1 MAAKVIGTL
10 VDRRLSK
17 GEFTAQSFPYPAE
30 GVEILTIGESRL
42 GERIWIGG
50 VKHGVEVTRHLRFFA
65 LDDPALR
72 PDLFTAFRAIDGNH
86 TIAQIA
92 GPLGLDLENFS
103 RLLGFL
109 EEEALLH
116 FSALP
121 HLSQSQSH
129 SQSHSQSPS
138 TRREVEA
145 RHLPHGASFSSR
157 QSRSIMITSRS
168 TIATSVASLLFGSG
182 LTEIK
187 FLDDKSSNVR
197 DQITDL
203 DLGLSIFNGS
213 DVGIQR
219 AERLEQIAHRS
230 AILPLS
236 DDRNAIAPDFRALL
250 TIATGYP
257 RPDHHQRWI
266 SEDRT
271 FFILPNPSQR
281 EIRIG
286 PIVLPGVTPCLR
298 CHELNQIES
307 DFWREQVRQLQQ
319 LKSEVEVPRVAAILT
334 ASLAA
339 SYILL
344 WIDGDSQRLSEH
356 PLYGKQYI
364 LDLDSMESR
373 VETWKHHPQCG
384 CLGFTTYSSTPSMK
398 SRA

>member
-1 MAAKVIGTL
+1 MAAKVTDAL
-10 VDRRLSK
+10 VDYRLSK
-17 GEFTAQSFPYPAE
+17 GDFTVHSFPYPAE
-30 GVEILTIGESRL
+30 GVQILTIGESRF

-50 VKHGVEVTRHLRFFA
+50 VKHGVEVTRHLRFFT

-86 TIAQIA
+86 TITQIT
-92 GPLGLDLENFS
+92 GPLELDLENFS

-109 EEEALLH
+109 EAEELLH
-116 FSALP
+116 FAKLPRSAQP
-121 HLSQSQSH
+121 
-129 SQSHSQSPS
+129 QSPS

-145 RHLPHGASFSSR
+145 HHLPHGASFSSR
-157 QSRSIMITSRS
+157 RSQSVIITSRS

-187 FLDDKSSNVR
+187 FLDDKSANSR

-213 DVGIQR
+213 DVGILR

-230 AILPLS
+230 AILPLPE
-236 DDRNAIAPDFRALL
+236 DRSAIAPDFRASL

-271 FFILPNPSQR
+271 FFILPNPAQR

-286 PIVLPGVTPCLR
+286 PIVTPGITPCLR

-319 LKSEVEVPRVAAILT
+319 LKPQDEVPRVAASLT

-344 WIDGDSQRLSEH
+344 WIDTDSSRRIQH

-364 LDLDSMESR
+364 LNLETMRSR

-384 CLGFTTYSSTPSMK
+384 CLGFPAHSSTPSMN